1 MNDKSI
7 YIEQIVVL
15 LKRYQSD
22 LIANGEFNLLNS
34 HIHAEYFLKQLLN
47 HVCPTWKLKHTAEKF
62 SHNTSSI
69 DLFSEEQGLVVQVT
83 AQKTNHREKIEGTI
97 KKYNADW
104 KAKFPR
110 LRIFFIKQ
118 ASDELVKEFET
129 EKIKI
134 LSFNN
139 IIARIQS
146 KFTVEEVYNLLEFI
160 KQELGTTYGSPYTY
174 ERVDLFEEYKKGR
187 EHDVISNTTHYKNNL
202 LFYSPTDIARIEK
215 LKTALSQSKSA
226 KALLEGPPCVGKTT
240 LTFELANQIS
250 NELIKT
256 FYIDLTGYANNDTGI
271 KKDIDRISPVGAKL
285 SDRSLGERA

>member
-47 HVCPTWKLKHTAEKF
+47 HVSPPWKLKHTAEKF

-146 KFTVEEVYNLLEFI
+146 KFTVEEAYNLLEFI

-187 EHDVISNTTHYKNNL
+187 EHDVISSTTHYKNNL
-202 LFYSPTDIARIEK
+202 LFYSPTDIARIEE
-215 LKTALSQSKSA
+215 LKTALSKSKSA

-240 LTFELANQIS
+240 LTFELVNQIS
-250 NELIKT
+250 TELIKT
-256 FYIDLTGYANNDTGI
+256 FYIDLT
-271 KKDIDRISPVGAKL
+271 
-285 SDRSLGERA
+285 